1 MSGSLKQVIMPRI
14 DPVMESG
21 RIVRWLRRE
30 GERVSRGEALVVV
43 EGEKTTFEVESPTDG
58 VLSRIVHGEDEEVRV
73 GDVLA
78 EIEVEEIAI
87 QETAQPQRRE
97 VRASP
102 LARRLAREHGIRLED
117 IRGTGPGGL
126 ITREDVMRAVSQA
139 KVEEKPEKTM
149 KLAGLRKTIAE
160 RMSRSFHTS
169 APVALTTEFNAT
181 NLMKKYE
188 SLKQKYGDA
197 APSITS
203 IIVKVCAELLRENQ
217 EFNAVLED
225 DVIKFRD
232 EVNISV
238 AVDTPA
244 GLYAPVIR
252 NADKLSLLEIERS
265 LRELREKA
273 LAGQLKPEEL
283 YGHTFTITNL
293 GGEGV
298 LFFTPILNPPAILI
312 LGVGAITRKP
322 IAVGG
327 EIRLGDVGHLSL
339 VFDHRAVDG
348 APAARFLA
356 KIKQRL
362 ESIAGDLD

>member
-21 RIVRWLRRE
+21 RIVRWLKRE
-30 GERVSRGEALVVV
+30 GERVARGEALVVV
-43 EGEKTTFEVESPTDG
+43 EGEKTTFEVESPADG
-58 VLSRIVHGEDEEVRV
+58 VLSRIVHGEDEEVKV

-78 EIEVEEIAI
+78 EIEATEAAI
-87 QETAQPQRRE
+87 EETAQPRRE

-102 LARRLAREHGIRLED
+102 LARRLAREHGISLED

-126 ITREDVMRAVSQA
+126 ITREDVMRVISGAR
-139 KVEEKPEKTM
+139 VEEKPEKTT
-149 KLAGLRKTIAE
+149 KLTGLRKTIAE
-160 RMSRSFHTS
+160 RMSKSFHTS

-203 IIVKVCAELLRENQ
+203 IIVKVCAGLLRENQ
-217 EFNAVLED
+217 EFNAILED
-225 DVIKFRD
+225 DVIKLRD

-252 NADKLSLLEIERS
+252 DADKLSLLEIEKR

-312 LGVGAITRKP
+312 LGVGAITKKP
-322 IAVGG
+322 IAVGE

-362 ESIAGDLD
+362 ESMAGDLD